1 MELMQRNFID
11 RLLLPAIFGITTVI
25 AALILWQLLLG
36 HRRTEIQAAT
46 KEQALFVRTKTESE
60 LRASIL
66 VLEQL
71 AARWK
76 ARGQQSDADMES
88 DVELAMSGYAAY
100 QAIEGIDPS
109 YRVVWVTPQNR
120 NPREQGADL
129 NQDEP
134 SRSVLQSAQESH
146 EVVVSHPVDFRQGG
160 RGLLI
165 CVPVYSHDQLT
176 GFLLGAF
183 RYQALLSPIL
193 QDVAP
198 DYWIEIYDGGE
209 QIYNRS
215 SGSQPDKKW
224 VQTADIQFQQITW
237 RAYAW
242 PKPET
247 LAYTRTPLPQVA
259 FVAGILLA
267 GMLAFAVYM
276 AETAQLR
283 ARDLVKANTNL
294 EKEIAGRQQAED
306 ALRQAQK
313 MEAVGRLAGGVAH
326 DFNNLLMVIRGHA
339 ALSLR
344 NAGVN
349 GPLRRELDEI
359 LQATDRA
366 SSFTRQLLAFSRK
379 QVLQPRV
386 LDLNALTT
394 QVANML
400 PPVLG
405 DDIRLSIDL
414 DPHLGHVKA
423 DPALLEQVI
432 MNLVFNARDAMQ
444 EGGELTIH
452 TLNND
457 LDEASLPAFPGAH
470 VGPYVVLVI
479 HDTGHGMTEETQSHI
494 FEPFFTTKDR
504 GKGTGLGLATVYGT
518 VSQSGGFISVSSKVG
533 TGTEIKIFLPRVEE
547 PVEVT
552 PAPEVPVQA
561 RKGEGTI
568 LVVEDDDAVRRM
580 TREFLK
586 IGGYTV
592 LEARSGAEAIHF
604 MERREQPIALVLT
617 DVLMPGMK
625 GRELVERLGKL
636 RAGIK
641 VLYMS
646 AYTEDAAINIGVL
659 SPGTAFIEKPF
670 SPEDLA
676 NKVREVLS
684 ASENGIGEKQLRT
697 ASLDSGSLS

>member
-1 MELMQRNFID
+1 MQRKFVD
-11 RLLLPAIFGITTVI
+11 RLLLPTIFGLTTVI

-36 HRRTEIQAAT
+36 HRRVEIQAAT
-46 KEQALFVRTKTESE
+46 KEQALFVKTKTESE

-66 VLEQL
+66 ILEQL
-71 AARWK
+71 AARWQ
-76 ARGQQSDADMES
+76 ARSQSNDADMES
-88 DVELAMSGYAAY
+88 DVQLAMSGYPAY
-100 QAIEGIDPS
+100 QAIEWVDPS
-109 YRVVWVTPQNR
+109 YHVLWVTPQNR
-120 NPREQGADL
+120 NPHEQGADL
-129 NQDEP
+129 NKDEP
-134 SRSVLQSAQESH
+134 SRTVLRSAQGSREA
-146 EVVVSHPVDFRQGG
+146 VVSHPVTLRQGG
-160 RGLLI
+160 KGLLI
-165 CVPVYSHDQLT
+165 CVPVYSHNQLT

-198 DYWIEIYDGGE
+198 DYWIEVYDGGE
-209 QIYNRS
+209 QIFNRS

-224 VQTADIQFQQITW
+224 VQTADIQFQQVTL

-247 LAYTRTPLPQVA
+247 LLYTRSPLPQVA
-259 FVAGILLA
+259 FIAGILLA
-267 GMLAFAVYM
+267 GMLGFAVYM

-283 ARDLVKANTNL
+283 AQALVKANTNL

-344 NAGVN
+344 NVGVN
-349 GPLRRELDEI
+349 GSLRRELDEI

-414 DPHLGHVKA
+414 EPQLGHVKA

-444 EGGELTIH
+444 EGGELAIQTF
-452 TLNND
+452 NVD
-457 LDEASLPAFPGAH
+457 LDSASLAAHHGAH
-470 VGPYVVLVI
+470 PGPYAVLAI
-479 HDTGHGMTEETQSHI
+479 RDTGHGMSEETQSHI

-518 VSQSGGFISVSSKVG
+518 VSQSGGFIAVSSEIG
-533 TGTEIKIFLPRVEE
+533 TGTEIKIFLPRVDE

-552 PAPEVPVQA
+552 TPPAIPVQV

-586 IGGYTV
+586 ISGYTV
-592 LEARSGAEAIHF
+592 LEARSGADAIQF
-604 MERREQPIALVLT
+604 MERREQPIDLVLT

-625 GRELVERLGKL
+625 GRELVERLSKL

-670 SPEDLA
+670 SPDDLA
-676 NKVREVLS
+676 NKVREVMN
-684 ASENGIGEKQLRT
+684 ATGDGMGEKQLRH
-697 ASLDSGSLS
+697 S

>member
-1 MELMQRNFID
+1 MELMQRKFVE
-11 RLLLPAIFGITTVI
+11 RLLLPAIFGLTTVI
-25 AALILWQLLLG
+25 AALILWQLLLA
-36 HRRTEIQAAT
+36 HRRTEIHAAT

-66 VLEQL
+66 VLDQL
-71 AARWK
+71 AGRWQ
-76 ARGQQSDADMES
+76 ARGQTNDADMRS
-88 DVELAMSGYAAY
+88 DVQLAVGGFPAY
-100 QAIEGIDPS
+100 QAIEWIDPS
-109 YRVVWVTPQNR
+109 HRVLWMTPADFDQQER
-120 NPREQGADL
+120 GADL
-129 NQDEP
+129 GTYEP
-134 SRSVLQSAQESH
+134 SRLVLQEAQESH
-146 EVVVSHPVDFRQGG
+146 RAVVSHPVTFRQGG
-160 RGLLI
+160 KGLLI
-165 CVPVYSHDQLT
+165 CVPVYSHEELT

-183 RYQALLSPIL
+183 RYEALLSPIL
-193 QDVAP
+193 QDVAS
-198 DYWIEIYDGGE
+198 DYWIEIYDGDE

-224 VQTADIQFQQITW
+224 VQTADIQFQQVTW

-267 GMLAFAVYM
+267 GMMAFAVYM

-283 ARDLVKANTNL
+283 ARDLAKANKDL

-326 DFNNLLMVIRGHA
+326 DFNNLLMVIRGHT

-344 NAGVN
+344 NVGVN

-394 QVANML
+394 QVANIL

-405 DDIRLSIDL
+405 DDIKLSIDL
-414 DPHLGHVKA
+414 DSDLGHIKA
-423 DPALLEQVI
+423 DPMLLEQVI

-444 EGGELTIH
+444 EGGELAIQTF
-452 TLNND
+452 NVV
-457 LDEASLPAFPGAH
+457 LDETSLAAHPGAH
-470 VGPYVVLVI
+470 AGPYAVI
-479 HDTGHGMTEETQSHI
+479 AIRDTGYGMSEETQSHI

-518 VSQSGGFISVSSKVG
+518 VNQSGGFIAVSSKIG
-533 TGTEIKIFLPRVEE
+533 TGTEIKIFLPRVDE

-552 PAPEVPVQA
+552 ATPEIPVQV

-586 IGGYTV
+586 ISGYTV
-592 LEARSGAEAIHF
+592 LEARSGADAIQF
-604 MERREQPIALVLT
+604 MERREQPIDMVLT

-625 GRELVERLGKL
+625 GRELVERLSKL

-670 SPEDLA
+670 SPDDLA

-684 ASENGIGEKQLRT
+684 ATKDGIGEKQLRH
-697 ASLDSGSLS
+697 S

>member
-1 MELMQRNFID
+1 MQRKLID
-11 RLLLPAIFGITTVI
+11 RLLLPAIFGLTTVI

-36 HRRTEIQAAT
+36 HRRAEIQAAT
-46 KEQALFVRTKTESE
+46 KEQVLFVRTKTESE
-60 LRASIL
+60 LKASIL
-66 VLEQL
+66 LLEQL
-71 AARWK
+71 AGRWQ
-76 ARGQQSDADMES
+76 ARGHRNDADMES
-88 DVELAMSGYAAY
+88 DVALAMSGYPAY
-100 QAIEGIDPS
+100 ESIEWVDPS
-109 YRVVWVTPQNR
+109 EHVQWVTPQKGNQAER
-120 NPREQGADL
+120 GADL
-129 NQDEP
+129 NNDKFTAAA
-134 SRSVLQSAQESH
+134 LHAAAESH
-146 EVVVSHPVDFRQGG
+146 NVVVTHAVQLPKGG
-160 RGLLI
+160 KGLLV
-165 CVPVYSHDQLT
+165 CVPIYSNDKLD

-183 RYQALLSPIL
+183 RYQDLLSSIL

-198 DYWIEIYDGGE
+198 DYWVEIYDGGE
-209 QIYNRS
+209 EIYSRS
-215 SGSQPDKKW
+215 SGSPRDRKW

-237 RAYAW
+237 QAYAW
-242 PKPET
+242 PKPDT
-247 LAYTRTPLPQVA
+247 LAYTRSPLPQVS
-259 FVAGILLA
+259 FIAGILLA
-267 GMLAFAVYM
+267 GMLGFAVYM
-276 AETAQLR
+276 AETAELR
-283 ARDLVKANTNL
+283 AKALVKANKNL
-294 EKEIAGRQQAED
+294 EKEIAGREQAED

-344 NAGVN
+344 NVGVD
-349 GPLRRELDEI
+349 GSLRRELDEI

-394 QVANML
+394 QVAGML

-405 DDIRLSIDL
+405 DDIKLTIEL
-414 DPHLGHVKA
+414 DPNLGRVKA
-423 DPALLEQVI
+423 DSALLEQVI
-432 MNLVFNARDAMQ
+432 MNLVFNARDAMP
-444 EGGELTIH
+444 EGGEMTIQS
-452 TLNND
+452 LNTE
-457 LDEASLPAFPGAH
+457 LGESSLPAHPGAH

-479 HDTGHGMTEETQSHI
+479 RDTGHGMSEETQSHI

-518 VSQSGGFISVSSKVG
+518 VNQSGGFISVSSKVG
-533 TGTEIKIFLPRVEE
+533 TGTEIKIFLPRVED
-547 PVEVT
+547 PIEV
-552 PAPEVPVQA
+552 PAAPEAPVQS

-592 LEARSGAEAIHF
+592 LEARSGADAIQF
-604 MERREQPIALVLT
+604 MERREQPIDLVLT

-625 GRELVERLGKL
+625 GRELVERLAKL

-670 SPEDLA
+670 SPEDLSK
-676 NKVREVLS
+676 KVREVLS
-684 ASENGIGEKQLRT
+684 ASENGAGKTQLRYT
-697 ASLDSGSLS
+697 

>member
-1 MELMQRNFID
+1 MQRTFIT
-11 RLLLPAIFGITTVI
+11 RLLLPAIFSLTTVI

-36 HRRTEIQAAT
+36 HRRIEIQAAT
-46 KEQALFVRTKTESE
+46 KEQALFARTKTESE
-60 LRASIL
+60 LRADIL

-71 AARWK
+71 ATRWQ
-76 ARGQQSDADMES
+76 RDEPDMQSDVD
-88 DVELAMSGYAAY
+88 LAMGAYPTY
-100 QAIEGIDPS
+100 QAIEWIDPS
-109 YRVVWVTPQNR
+109 YRVLWVTPLGR
-120 NPREQGADL
+120 NKHEPGADL
-129 NQDEP
+129 NTHEP
-134 SRSVLQSAQESH
+134 TRTILEQARERH
-146 EVVVSHPVDFRQGG
+146 TLVVSHPVDFRQGG
-160 RGLLI
+160 RGLLVV
-165 CVPVYSHDQLT
+165 VPVYSQEKLT
-176 GFLLGAF
+176 GFLLAAF
-183 RYQALLSPIL
+183 RYDALLSPIL
-193 QDVAP
+193 SDVAP
-198 DYWIEIYDGGE
+198 DYWVEIYDGSE

-224 VQTADIQFQQITW
+224 VQTADIQFEQVTW
-237 RAYAW
+237 RVYAW

-259 FVAGILLA
+259 FIAGILLA
-267 GMLAFAVYM
+267 AMLGFAVYM

-283 ARDLVKANTNL
+283 AKDLVKANTNL

-344 NAGVN
+344 NTRIDAS
-349 GPLRRELDEI
+349 LRRELDEI

-366 SSFTRQLLAFSRK
+366 SSFTRQLLAFSRR

-386 LDLNALTT
+386 LDLNALTN

-405 DDIRLSIDL
+405 DDIKLTVDL
-414 DPHLGHVKA
+414 DPQLGHVKA
-423 DPALLEQVI
+423 DAALLEQVI

-444 EGGELTIH
+444 EGGELTIQ
-452 TLNND
+452 TYNTD
-457 LDEASLPAFPGAH
+457 VDEASLSSHPGAQA
-470 VGPYVVLVI
+470 GSYVVLVI
-479 HDTGHGMTEETQSHI
+479 LDTGHGMSEETQSHI
-494 FEPFFTTKDR
+494 FEPFFTTKER
-504 GKGTGLGLATVYGT
+504 GKGTGLGLATAYGT
-518 VSQSGGFISVSSKVG
+518 VSQSGGFIAVSSKIGEG
-533 TGTEIKIFLPRVEE
+533 TKIEILLPSVDE
-547 PVEVT
+547 PVEATAPPET
-552 PAPEVPVQA
+552 PSQV

-586 IGGYTV
+586 ISGYTV
-592 LEARSGAEAIHF
+592 LEARSGADAIQY
-604 MERREQPIALVLT
+604 MERREQPIDLVLT

-625 GRELVERLGKL
+625 GRELVERLTKL

-670 SPEDLA
+670 SPDELA

-684 ASENGIGEKQLRT
+684 AGGEGVGEEQFRHNRT
-697 ASLDSGSLS
+697 

>member
-1 MELMQRNFID
+1 MELMQRKFVD
-11 RLLLPAIFGITTVI
+11 RLLLPAIFGLTTVI
-25 AALILWQLLLG
+25 AALILWQLLLA

-66 VLEQL
+66 VLDQL
-71 AARWK
+71 AGRWQ
-76 ARGQQSDADMES
+76 ARGQTNDADMRS
-88 DVELAMSGYAAY
+88 DVQLAVGGFPAY
-100 QAIEGIDPS
+100 QAIEWIDPS
-109 YRVVWVTPQNR
+109 YRVLWVTPADFDQQKR
-120 NPREQGADL
+120 GADL
-129 NQDEP
+129 GTDEP
-134 SRSVLQSAQESH
+134 SRLVLQEAQERH
-146 EVVVSHPVDFRQGG
+146 RAVVSHPMTFRQGG
-160 RGLLI
+160 KGLLI
-165 CVPVYSHDQLT
+165 CVPVYSQEELA

-183 RYQALLSPIL
+183 RYDALLSPIL
-193 QDVAP
+193 QDVAA
-198 DYWIEIYDGGE
+198 DYWIEIYDGDE

-224 VQTADIQFQQITW
+224 VQTADIQFQQVTW

-267 GMLAFAVYM
+267 GMMAFAVYM

-283 ARDLVKANTNL
+283 ARDLAKANKDL

-326 DFNNLLMVIRGHA
+326 DFNNLLMVIRGHT

-344 NAGVN
+344 NVGVN
-349 GPLRRELDEI
+349 GPLRRELDKI

-394 QVANML
+394 QVANIL

-405 DDIRLSIDL
+405 DDIKLSIDL
-414 DPHLGHVKA
+414 DSDLGHIKA
-423 DPALLEQVI
+423 DPMLLEQVI

-444 EGGELTIH
+444 EGGELAIQTF
-452 TLNND
+452 NVV
-457 LDEASLPAFPGAH
+457 LDEPSLAAHPGAH
-470 VGPYVVLVI
+470 VGPYAAI
-479 HDTGHGMTEETQSHI
+479 AIRDTGYGMSEETQSHI

-504 GKGTGLGLATVYGT
+504 GKGTGLGLGT
-518 VSQSGGFISVSSKVG
+518 VNQSGGFIAVSSKIG
-533 TGTEIKIFLPRVEE
+533 TGTQIKIFLPRVDE

-552 PAPEVPVQA
+552 ATPEIPVQV

-586 IGGYTV
+586 ISGYTV
-592 LEARSGAEAIHF
+592 LEARSGADAIQF
-604 MERREQPIALVLT
+604 MERREQPIDMVLT

-625 GRELVERLGKL
+625 GRELVERLSKL

-670 SPEDLA
+670 SPDDLA
-676 NKVREVLS
+676 NKVREVLG
-684 ASENGIGEKQLRT
+684 ATKDGIGEKQLRH
-697 ASLDSGSLS
+697 S

>member
-1 MELMQRNFID
+1 MELMQRKFVE
-11 RLLLPAIFGITTVI
+11 RLLLPAIFGLTTVI
-25 AALILWQLLLG
+25 AALILWQLLLA
-36 HRRTEIQAAT
+36 HRRTEIHAAT

-66 VLEQL
+66 VLDQL
-71 AARWK
+71 AGRWQ
-76 ARGQQSDADMES
+76 ARGQTNDADMRS
-88 DVELAMSGYAAY
+88 DVQLAVGGFPAY
-100 QAIEGIDPS
+100 QAIEWIDPS
-109 YRVVWVTPQNR
+109 HRVLWMTPADFDQQER
-120 NPREQGADL
+120 GADL
-129 NQDEP
+129 GTYEP
-134 SRSVLQSAQESH
+134 SRLVLQEAQESH
-146 EVVVSHPVDFRQGG
+146 RAVVSHPVTFRQGG
-160 RGLLI
+160 KGLLI
-165 CVPVYSHDQLT
+165 CVPVYSHEELT

-183 RYQALLSPIL
+183 RYEALLSPIL
-193 QDVAP
+193 QDVAS
-198 DYWIEIYDGGE
+198 DYWIEIYDGDE

-224 VQTADIQFQQITW
+224 VQTADIQFQQVTW

-267 GMLAFAVYM
+267 GMMAFAVYM

-283 ARDLVKANTNL
+283 ARDLAKANKDL

-326 DFNNLLMVIRGHA
+326 DFNNLLMVIRGHT

-344 NAGVN
+344 NVGVN

-394 QVANML
+394 QVANIL

-405 DDIRLSIDL
+405 DDIKLSIDL
-414 DPHLGHVKA
+414 DSDLGHVKA
-423 DPALLEQVI
+423 DPMLLEQVI

-444 EGGELTIH
+444 EGGELAIQTF
-452 TLNND
+452 NVV
-457 LDEASLPAFPGAH
+457 LDETSLAAHPGAH
-470 VGPYVVLVI
+470 VGPYAVI
-479 HDTGHGMTEETQSHI
+479 AIRDTGYGMSEETQSHI

-518 VSQSGGFISVSSKVG
+518 VNQSGGFIAVSSKIG
-533 TGTEIKIFLPRVEE
+533 TGTEIKIFLPRVDE

-552 PAPEVPVQA
+552 ATPEIPVQV

-586 IGGYTV
+586 ISGYTV
-592 LEARSGAEAIHF
+592 LEARSGADAIQF
-604 MERREQPIALVLT
+604 MERREQPIDMVLT

-625 GRELVERLGKL
+625 GRELVERLSKL

-670 SPEDLA
+670 SPDDLA

-684 ASENGIGEKQLRT
+684 ATENGIGEKQLRHT
-697 ASLDSGSLS
+697 

>member
-1 MELMQRNFID
+1 
-11 RLLLPAIFGITTVI
+11 
-25 AALILWQLLLG
+25 
-36 HRRTEIQAAT
+36 
-46 KEQALFVRTKTESE
+46 
-60 LRASIL
+60 
-66 VLEQL
+66 
-71 AARWK
+71 
-76 ARGQQSDADMES
+76 MES
-88 DVELAMSGYAAY
+88 DVQLAMSGYPAY
-100 QAIEGIDPS
+100 QAIEWVDPS
-109 YRVVWVTPQNR
+109 YHVLWVTPQNR
-120 NPREQGADL
+120 NPHEQGADL
-129 NQDEP
+129 NKDEP
-134 SRSVLQSAQESH
+134 SRTVLHSAQESR
-146 EVVVSHPVDFRQGG
+146 EAVVSHPVTLRQGG
-160 RGLLI
+160 KGLLI
-165 CVPVYSHDQLT
+165 CVPVYSHNQLT

-198 DYWIEIYDGGE
+198 DYWIEVYDGGE
-209 QIYNRS
+209 QIFNRS

-224 VQTADIQFQQITW
+224 VQTADIQFQQVTL

-247 LAYTRTPLPQVA
+247 LLYTRSPLPQVA
-259 FVAGILLA
+259 FIAGILLA
-267 GMLAFAVYM
+267 GMLGFAVYM

-283 ARDLVKANTNL
+283 AQALVKANTNL

-344 NAGVN
+344 NVGVN
-349 GPLRRELDEI
+349 GSLRRELDEI

-405 DDIRLSIDL
+405 DDIRLSIEL
-414 DPHLGHVKA
+414 EPQLGHVKA

-444 EGGELTIH
+444 EGGELAIQTF
-452 TLNND
+452 NVD
-457 LDEASLPAFPGAH
+457 LDSASLAAHHGAH
-470 VGPYVVLVI
+470 PGPYAVLAI
-479 HDTGHGMTEETQSHI
+479 RDTGHGMSEETQSHI

-518 VSQSGGFISVSSKVG
+518 VSQSGGFIAVSSEIG

-552 PAPEVPVQA
+552 TRPEIPVQV

-586 IGGYTV
+586 ISGYTV
-592 LEARSGAEAIHF
+592 LEARSGADAIQF
-604 MERREQPIALVLT
+604 MERREQPIDLVLT

-625 GRELVERLGKL
+625 GRELVERLSKL

-670 SPEDLA
+670 SPDDLA
-676 NKVREVLS
+676 NKVREVMN
-684 ASENGIGEKQLRT
+684 ATGDGMGEKQLRH
-697 ASLDSGSLS
+697 S